1 MLTGF
6 FRHAIQRGEM
16 RLTKSIIDKIE
27 YDGKDAFYWDDL
39 LKGFGLKVTRS
50 SKTYIVQS
58 RVNRRTV
65 RKKVGA
71 YGVYTPEEA
80 RKQAKIQLGF
90 MANNVDVNIEDKKA
104 KRRKTTLQQA
114 FDDYIKLKNIT
125 TATKVKYE
133 RSMRLS
139 FEDWKNKPINSINRE
154 MVERRFKNISQRSPA
169 IANSDFRF
177 LRALLN
183 FAMEQYAVDGEP
195 LIPSNPCSRLS
206 ILKLWNRVERRQT
219 YIHPTKIKTFFE
231 GLQFHKDDSDY
242 MQTVKNQCLFILFT
256 GCRDQE
262 AGCLRWDNIDFE
274 LKTLTFNNTKNHKT
288 HILPMGNYLFSFM
301 QELKRKSS
309 RPFVFPANNKSG
321 HIENQRKAV
330 QMLAEQSG
338 IQFTLHDIRRTF
350 ASIANNHIPGITN
363 FTLKKLLNHS
373 ESDVT
378 AGYIQFEIESLRRP
392 MQMIEDF
399 ILEQVGIQQRTNN
412 EKIVKFENRKEA

>member
-1 MLTGF
+1 MK
-6 FRHAIQRGEM
+6 
-16 RLTKSIIDKIE
+16 LTKSVIDKIKFE
-27 YDGKDAFYWDDL
+27 GKEAFYWDDD
-39 LKGFGLKVTRS
+39 LKGFGIKVTTT
-50 SKTYIVQS
+50 SKRYIVQS
-58 RVNRRTV
+58 RVNGRTV
-65 RKKVGA
+65 RKAIGA
-71 YGVYTPEEA
+71 TTVYTPEEA
-80 RKQAKIQLGF
+80 RRQAKIQLGL
-90 MANNVDVNIEDKKA
+90 MANNIDVNIEDKKT

-114 FDDYIKLKNIT
+114 FDDYIRLKNIT

-154 MVERRFKNISQRSPA
+154 MIEKRFRDISQRSPA

-195 LIPSNPCSRLS
+195 LIPSNPCARLS

-231 GLQFHKDDSDY
+231 GLQPHKDDSDY
-242 MQTVKNQCLFILFT
+242 IKTVKNQCLFILFT

-262 AGCLRWDNIDFE
+262 AGCLRWDNVDFD
-274 LKTLTFNNTKNHKT
+274 LRTLTFNNTKNHKT
-288 HILPMGNYLFSFM
+288 HILPMGNYLFGFM
-301 QELKRKSS
+301 DDLKRKSS
-309 RPFVFPANNKSG
+309 SPFVFPASNKSG

-330 QMLAEQSG
+330 HMLAEQSG

-350 ASIANNHIPGITN
+350 ASIANNHISGITN

-378 AGYIQFEIESLRRP
+378 AGYIQFEVESLRRP

-399 ILEQVGIQQRTNN
+399 ILEQAGVKQQVNN
-412 EKIVKFENRKEA
+412 EKVIKFTMKI

>member
-1 MLTGF
+1 MLTSFLWGILK
-6 FRHAIQRGEM
+6 AVEM
-16 RLTKSIIDKIE
+16 KLKKSVIDKIVF
-27 YDGKDAFYWDDL
+27 DGKEVFYWDDD
-39 LKGFGLKVTRS
+39 LKGFGVKVTS
-50 SKTYIVQS
+50 KSKTYIVQS
-58 RVNRRTV
+58 RVNGRTV
-65 RKKVGA
+65 RKKIGA

-80 RKQAKIQLGF
+80 RKQAKIQLGL
-90 MANNVDVNIEDKKA
+90 MANNVDINIEDKKA

-139 FEDWKNKPINSINRE
+139 FEDWKNKPITSINRE
-154 MVERRFKNISQRSPA
+154 MIEKRFKDISLRSPA

-219 YIHPTKIKTFFE
+219 YIHPAKIKAFFD
-231 GLQFHKDDSDY
+231 GLQHHKDDSDY
-242 MQTVKNQCLFILFT
+242 IQTVKNQCLFILFT

-262 AGCLRWDNIDFE
+262 AGGLRWDNIDFD

-309 RPFVFPANNKSG
+309 GTFVFPANNKSG

-378 AGYIQFEIESLRRP
+378 AGYIQFETESLRRP

-399 ILEQVGIQQRTNN
+399 ILEQAGLKEPENN
-412 EKIVKFENRKEA
+412 VIEFIKQKQELV